1 MRHGMANRKLGRTS
15 SHRKAM
21 FRNQLAS
28 LIESER
34 IITTLPKA
42 KELRP
47 IAEKLITLA
56 KNDIV
61 HNRRHAARQVPDDSL
76 IAKLFD
82 TLGPRFSTRP
92 GGYTRIMKLGAR
104 PGRRKPRL
112 ACAGTPAPEGRAPLH
127 KTAVSFALMKRSL
140 ALLFTLFAFA
150 NVGAAAFSGTATAE
164 AAVATNDEAAK
175 LHALF
180 DRTWE
185 AQLREDPLY
194 ATSVG
199 RHDYDNLLP
208 SVTPAD
214 LEGSYERT

>member
-15 SHRKAM
+15 SHRNAM

-56 KNDIV
+56 KNDSV
-61 HNRRHAARQVPDDSL
+61 HNRRQAARQVQDDSL

-104 PGRRKPRL
+104 RGDAAEMAILELVERTPEDTTEKEAPAKSEKKPKK
-112 ACAGTPAPEGRAPLH
+112 AAPKKEASAEEEPEGEEKPKKGA
-127 KTAVSFALMKRSL
+127 KK
-140 ALLFTLFAFA
+140 
-150 NVGAAAFSGTATAE
+150 AAAPKKAE
-164 AAVATNDEAAK
+164 KKEKPAK
-175 LHALF
+175 KA
-180 DRTWE
+180 
-185 AQLREDPLY
+185 
-194 ATSVG
+194 
-199 RHDYDNLLP
+199 
-208 SVTPAD
+208 PAKKAPAKKK
-214 LEGSYERT
+214 EK

>member
-1 MRHGMANRKLGRTS
+1 MRHGMVNRKLGRTS
-15 SHRKAM
+15 SHRNAM

-56 KNDIV
+56 KNDSV
-61 HNRRHAARQVPDDSL
+61 HNRRQAFRQVANDEL

-104 PGRRKPRL
+104 RGDAAEMAILELVERTPEEKTDAKGDAAKPEKKKAASKKEAPVEEPPAEEKPKRGAKKAAPKAEAEGEAPAKKPR
-112 ACAGTPAPEGRAPLH
+112 
-127 KTAVSFALMKRSL
+127 
-140 ALLFTLFAFA
+140 
-150 NVGAAAFSGTATAE
+150 
-164 AAVATNDEAAK
+164 AK
-175 LHALF
+175 KKK
-180 DRTWE
+180 E
-185 AQLREDPLY
+185 E
-194 ATSVG
+194 
-199 RHDYDNLLP
+199 
-208 SVTPAD
+208 
-214 LEGSYERT
+214 